1 MRFFMRLLS
10 LVVFVSLIF
19 IGWMVYFSNTP
30 LQAKT
35 STQEVDLK
43 AGSSLRSVGQ
53 QLVDQGILREP
64 WSFVLLVRVLGK
76 AGEVKAGNYLINTGI
91 TPYELFVIL
100 TNGSNTQSSI
110 TFIEGWTFAQ
120 MRTALLKNEDIKHVT
135 VAYSDEQLMREI
147 GAKESLP
154 EGMFFPDTYYFS
166 RDMTDQ
172 AILKRAYF
180 AMQAKLAQAWQT
192 RDAGL
197 PYDSPYQAL
206 IMASI
211 VEKETGR
218 AAERAQ
224 IAGVFLNRLRIGMRL
239 QTDPTVIYGLGEHFD
254 GNLHK
259 QDLLRDNSYNTYTRA
274 GLPPTPIAMPSLAS
288 IEAALHPEKTKAIYF
303 VGKGDGTHVF
313 SATLEEHNR
322 AVNRYQLKHVN

>member
-120 MRTALLKNEDIKHVT
+120 MRAALLKNEDVKHVT

-172 AILKRAYF
+172 SILKRAYF

-218 AAERAQ
+218 ASERAQ

-322 AVNRYQLKHVN
+322 AVNRYQLKHN

>member
-120 MRTALLKNEDIKHVT
+120 MRAALLKNEDVKHVT

-172 AILKRAYF
+172 SILKRAYF

-322 AVNRYQLKHVN
+322 AVNRYQLKHN